1 MSTCMNVT
9 NSNYN
14 AEIDQVTEP
23 EWSDLLPRFDDAS
36 VYQSWSYG
44 AVCWG
49 KRQLSHLVLKR
60 EDAVVAMAQ
69 VRIVRLPV
77 LGKGIAYVRWG
88 PLWRL
93 HGEPLDEE
101 VLRQVTSALKAEY
114 VERRRL
120 LLRIVPNVYAGDA
133 ASEAWQSNANGI
145 GLRIDPGVHV
155 YRTMRLDLSKSLDDL
170 RKGLHQR
177 WRNYLKNAE
186 KSNYAILEG
195 ANVALYDQFLVL
207 YREMMTR
214 KRFETTVDVDE
225 FRRLQQALPDHLKM
239 RVFVCEQEGQV
250 LNALVISAAGDSA
263 IYLLAA
269 TGEKGLKE
277 RGAYL
282 LQWRAIQWLKERG
295 CRWYDVGGINPDR
308 NPGVYQFK
316 TGLGGQEFQ
325 QAGGYQLGGDWV
337 NTLLV
342 SCGECLRSLFR
353 AYKSRPSRVQTPSI
367 S

>member
-1 MSTCMNVT
+1 M
-9 NSNYN
+9 
-14 AEIDQVTEP
+14 
-23 EWSDLLPRFDDAS
+23 
-36 VYQSWSYG
+36 
-44 AVCWG
+44 
-49 KRQLSHLVLKR
+49 
-60 EDAVVAMAQ
+60 
-69 VRIVRLPV
+69 
-77 LGKGIAYVRWG
+77 
-88 PLWRL
+88 
-93 HGEPLDEE
+93 
-101 VLRQVTSALKAEY
+101 
-114 VERRRL
+114 
-120 LLRIVPNVYAGDA
+120 
-133 ASEAWQSNANGI
+133 
-145 GLRIDPGVHV
+145 
-155 YRTMRLDLSKSLDDL
+155 
-170 RKGLHQR
+170 HQR

-250 LNALVISAAGDSA
+250 LNALVVSAAGDSA